1 MANPKGRKA
10 FVMNQLSVLVGG
22 TNGYGINDACI
33 LLCRLFARLGYQIYA
48 YNDFPSV
55 IKGQHQYAVIRIA
68 SQKISAHSHQAD
80 VVLALDQETFELHI
94 GEAKPGALVV
104 YDSDKATIGDSFKQ
118 PILGYPL
125 SQMVKTVGGTN
136 EMRPVCM
143 VSILCKQLG
152 IEWSLIEEVVRKH
165 HPTKVGV
172 ALELMHQLY
181 NETTQATGEVESNTL
196 SLENLEHNGSDPF
209 KRKQFPVMNGCQAI
223 SLGLLQSGLQAYSAY
238 PMTPTSPI
246 LEYLAGLEKELGL
259 QVVLP
264 ESEIGVIMTALGYSY
279 MGIKNAIGTSGGG
292 FSLMV
297 EALGLSGLSE
307 LPVVVVMGQR
317 AGPSTGMP
325 TYTAQTDLMFVLH
338 AGHGE
343 FSRFVV
349 APGDAE
355 EATEWAA
362 IAMNKAWKFR
372 MPAIVLIDK
381 AIGLGQYS
389 YDVAQL
395 PPNTEEVAVE
405 PRYIPGQVKGYAV
418 KANSYIHDE
427 FGYAR
432 ENPEIAKAS
441 ADNLIQKEQH
451 LTEDLKAFQQV
462 KSYGEGSAALLC
474 WGSCKGVCIETA
486 TKLGLK
492 VIQILVMAPF
502 PKEPVASALEGVER
516 LISVECNAKGQL
528 AMLMAQN
535 GFQVHEKI
543 LKYDGRPFALEELE
557 AEVKKVMK

>member
-1 MANPKGRKA
+1 
-10 FVMNQLSVLVGG
+10 MNQFTVLIGG

-33 LLCRLFARLGYQIYA
+33 LLCRLFGRLGYHVYG

-68 SQKISAHSHQAD
+68 SQRISTHTRMPD
-80 VVLALDQETFELHI
+80 VVLALDQETIDTHRQDFL
-94 GEAKPGALVV
+94 PDTFVL
-104 YDSDKATIGDSFKQ
+104 YDSDKANGTALEQ
-118 PILGYPL
+118 PTLGIPL
-125 SQMVKTVGGTN
+125 TQKVKEVRGTN
-136 EMRPVCM
+136 EMRPTCLVAA
-143 VSILCKQLG
+143 LCRQLG
-152 IEWSLIEEVVRKH
+152 MKWSLIEEVIQKH
-165 HPTKVGV
+165 HPNKGG
-172 ALELMHQLY
+172 LEMDLMRNIFNGTEQQGESMPIH
-181 NETTQATGEVESNTL
+181 ATEVMKGAME
-196 SLENLEHNGSDPF
+196 GIQKP
-209 KRKQFPVMNGCQAI
+209 QYPVLNGCQAI
-223 SLGLLQSGLQAYSAY
+223 SLGLLQSGLRAYVGY

-246 LEYLAGLEKELGL
+246 LEYLAGLEKETGI

-264 ESEIGVIMTALGYSY
+264 ESEIAVIMTALGYSY
-279 MGIKNAIGTSGGG
+279 MGVKNAIGTSGGG

-297 EALGLSGLSE
+297 EALGLSGMGE

-325 TYTAQTDLMFVLH
+325 TYTAQTDLMFVMH

-355 EATEWAA
+355 EAYEWSA
-362 IAMNKAWKFR
+362 IAMEKAWKHR

-381 AIGLGQYS
+381 TLGLGIYS
-389 YDVAQL
+389 FDKTR
-395 PPNTEEVAVE
+395 PGSIPEEISVDA
-405 PRYIPGQVKGYAV
+405 RHIPGRQKGLAV

-441 ADNLIQKEQH
+441 ADNLMQKE
-451 LTEDLKAFQQV
+451 LLLAKELKDLPQV
-462 KSYGEGSAALLC
+462 KIYGEGETALLC
-474 WGSCKGVCIETA
+474 WGSCKGVCVETA
-486 TKLGLK
+486 DKLGLK
-492 VIQILVMAPF
+492 VIQVLVMAPF
-502 PKEPVASALEGVER
+502 PKEAVAGALQGVKN

-535 GFQVHEKI
+535 GFPVNEKI